1 MLEVFATFAHSP
13 TMPRRGTHG
22 ESSLPP
28 LPPHC
33 WSADPW
39 LVFFFF
45 TFFFGELPFLQ
56 CLFFVCL
63 LFVRAFDCLLCVA
76 LTLFLLC
83 FVSVFFL
90 FFDLPRTFGFSHS
103 LTPSAAHTLLGGC
116 YCRLTVRLARFAY
129 VSGLRPCTLLLFC
142 CCWLGSLLRFFFF
155 LGRKFMLT
163 VLHWKCINLCVYTMC
178 RHSLSR
184 PEGRGWV
191 WYRRKGESHMC
202 LLSTFY
208 GLCPCLCPCPCPCAN
223 GRTLHIRA

>member
-1 MLEVFATFAHSP
+1 MLEVFATFSHSP

-22 ESSLPP
+22 ERTTPTPFP
-28 LPPHC
+28 LLVC
-33 WSADPW
+33 WPLACI
-39 LVFFFF
+39 FFLL
-45 TFFFGELPFLQ
+45 FFFGELPFLH

-90 FFDLPRTFGFSHS
+90 VFDLPRTFGFSHS

-155 LGRKFMLT
+155 WA
-163 VLHWKCINLCVYTMC
+163 VNLC
-178 RHSLSR
+178 
-184 PEGRGWV
+184 
-191 WYRRKGESHMC
+191 
-202 LLSTFY
+202 
-208 GLCPCLCPCPCPCAN
+208 
-223 GRTLHIRA
+223 